1 LAADGKLR
9 RMRRMWS
16 KLLYSLRLL
25 RARL

>member
-16 KLLYSLRLL
+16 RLLYSLRLL